1 MNASNINFVNA
12 NNFEMTP
19 ELENVITYLKLNI
32 QKIKELHSKSVS
44 ENDQL
49 RDEIVRLT
57 AKIEEKENENEQLE
71 KKYES
76 LKLAKVIAA
85 SSTDAHEAK
94 IKLNRIVREI
104 DRCISLLNK

>member
-1 MNASNINFVNA
+1 MNASNINFVNG

-19 ELENVITYLKLNI
+19 ELDNVIENLKVNI
-32 QKIKELHSKSVS
+32 QQLKELNSQKII

-49 RDEIVRLT
+49 KDEIVKLT

-104 DRCISLLNK
+104 DKCISLLNK

>member
-1 MNASNINFVNA
+1 MNASSINFVNA

-19 ELENVITYLKLNI
+19 ELENVIINLKLNVK
-32 QKIKELHSKSVS
+32 KIKELHSRTVS

-49 RDEIVRLT
+49 RDEIVKLT

-104 DRCISLLNK
+104 DKCISLLNK